1 MRDRR
6 SLNRA
11 MARLAA
17 GDRAAFDDVFAA
29 VAPPARALAA
39 RLLGD
44 AADHRGAD
52 VEDAV
57 QEAVIKIFARA
68 HHYDPAR
75 DALTWALA
83 LVAWECRTVRRRQQR
98 ARSDGARAL
107 AELPDGERS
116 PEALAIDHQLLTHV
130 HEAIAGL
137 SSHDQATIR
146 AAWSGQPPDVPPA
159 TFRKRLER
167 ALARLR
173 GAWSTTHGA

>member
-17 GDRAAFDDVFAA
+17 GDRSAFDEVFAA
-29 VAPPARALAA
+29 VAPPARALAS
-39 RLLGD
+39 RLLST
-44 AADHRGAD
+44 ADHRGAD
-52 VEDAV
+52 EEDAV

-83 LVAWECRTVRRRQQR
+83 LVAWECRTLRRRQQR
-98 ARSDGARAL
+98 ARSAGGDALDALVDGA
-107 AELPDGERS
+107 RS
-116 PEALAIDHQLLTHV
+116 PEALAIDQQLLDHV
-130 HEAIAGL
+130 HEALDAL
-137 SSHDQATIR
+137 SPHDQATIR

-167 ALARLR
+167 ALSRLR